1 MALACKTRAGT
12 LAWGRRR
19 TGVTVMVVKN
29 FRADVRTSLRL
40 AATRRLFRRRLRSF
54 GRDENGSLAIWSLF
68 MLLMMLIVGSL
79 GVDFMANEMRRTQ
92 LQGTLD
98 RAVLAATDLDQTLD
112 ARLVVQDYFDK
123 AGLGDDLVNVEPVN
137 GINFRTV
144 SAEAVSVS
152 EPILMQ
158 LLGVEALRAPAMGA
172 AEEFI
177 PNTEISL
184 VLDISGSMRWSNR
197 MTNLRPAA
205 RDFVSTVLAGEAAQA
220 TSINIVPYAGQTN
233 PGPEMF
239 EYLEGV
245 RYGSTGEDFFP
256 EWEQDISNIVIYF
269 DRDRDGAL
277 DYAAKIEGF
286 PDGDVPEFNKDDVDT
301 YFGMVTAYLARTQ
314 PELDDAA
321 AAFGV
326 SIKGGRAETEFFS
339 VDGTPLDG
347 EPMNTGNGPDIELNF
362 SDFYAEVMP
371 QTSSCLE
378 IEPSDFDTIGLV
390 PSGRGQVPHFMNW
403 SIADDVMDWG
413 WCPEDDTRIQ
423 YAQNDITALHD
434 YIDSIR
440 MHDGTGTHY
449 AMKWGLA
456 LLDPG
461 TRPAFGHL
469 NGQGLVP
476 DAFANR
482 PSNWHEDGWNK
493 VIVLMTDGQIT
504 EQVRPVDPLDITN
517 ATVELLNQSSDR
529 RERITTASTNVQS
542 FYAQCDLAKDNG
554 VTIYTIAFEAPSG
567 AQQEMANCASSP
579 SHYFNVQGLEIGDA
593 FSAIARQINQLR
605 LTQ

>member
-1 MALACKTRAGT
+1 M
-12 LAWGRRR
+12 
-19 TGVTVMVVKN
+19 
-29 FRADVRTSLRL
+29 
-40 AATRRLFRRRLRSF
+40 AATRRLLCRRLRHY
-54 GRDENGSLAIWSLF
+54 GRDEDGAMAIWAIF
-68 MLLMMLIVGSL
+68 MLMMMLAVGGL
-79 GVDFMANEMRRTQ
+79 GVDFMANEMRRTH

-98 RAVLAATDLDQTLD
+98 RAVLAAADLDQTLD
-112 ARLVVQDYFDK
+112 PRTVVQDYFDK
-123 AGLGDDLVNVEPVN
+123 AGLGDDLVSVVPVN
-137 GINFRTV
+137 GINFRNV
-144 SAEAVSVS
+144 SATAVTEAD
-152 EPILMQ
+152 PILMQ
-158 LLGVEALRAPAMGA
+158 ILGVETMRAPAAGT

-197 MTNLRPAA
+197 MNNLKPAA
-205 RDFVSTVLAGEAAQA
+205 RDFVSTVLQGEAAQA

-239 EYLEGV
+239 AYLEGV
-245 RYGSTGEDFFP
+245 RYGSTGEDLFP

-269 DRDRDGAL
+269 DRDRDGAP
-277 DYAAKIEGF
+277 DYAARIENF
-286 PDGDVPEFNKDDVDT
+286 PDSDVPEFDKNDPDT
-301 YFGMVTAYLARTQ
+301 YFGLITAYLARTR

-321 AAFGV
+321 AAIGV
-326 SIKGGRAETEFFS
+326 STEGGEAETDFFS
-339 VDGTPLDG
+339 VDGTPLDA
-347 EPMNTGNGPDIELNF
+347 EPMNTGNGPDIELDF
-362 SDFYAEVMP
+362 SDFYAEVVP

-378 IEPSDFDTIGLV
+378 IERSDFNSIGLV

-403 SIADDVMDWG
+403 TIAASVMDWG

-423 YAQNDITALHD
+423 YAQNDVSALHD

-456 LLDPG
+456 LLDPATG
-461 TRPAFGHL
+461 PAFGHL
-469 NGQGLVP
+469 NGLGLVP

-482 PSNWHEDGWNK
+482 PSNWNEDGWNK

-517 ATVELLNQSSDR
+517 ATVELQNQGSNR
-529 RERITTASTNVQS
+529 REQITTASTNVQS
-542 FYAQCDLAKDNG
+542 FYDQCDLAKANG

-579 SHYFNVQGLEIGDA
+579 SHYFNVEGLEIADA
-593 FSAIARQINQLR
+593 FNAIARQINQLR